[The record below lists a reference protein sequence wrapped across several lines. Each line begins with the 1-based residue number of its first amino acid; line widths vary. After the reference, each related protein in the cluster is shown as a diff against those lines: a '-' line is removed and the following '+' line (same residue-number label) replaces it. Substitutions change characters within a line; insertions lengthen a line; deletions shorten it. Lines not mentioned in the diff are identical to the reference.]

1 MASMSPQQDPHHA
14 VDQTP
19 VKMATSDDLH
29 ELTCH
34 LQRSVR
40 YHRARERFFESWS
53 NTISFVSLLA
63 GSSVVVSLLAQAP
76 TWVALASG
84 GVVAALQ
91 AIEQVF
97 RVSSKARDHNGLASE
112 FLALERIIVMTPAP
126 TIEDLSDLKAEVLTI
141 EAREPPVKRYLD
153 IICHNQVARA
163 LGSDDIEKLKFWQ
176 RWFAQYLNGDS
187 ALQARKG

>member
-1 MASMSPQQDPHHA
+1 MATTSPQPDPHHA

-19 VKMATSDDLH
+19 VKMATSEDLH

-63 GSSVVVSLLAQAP
+63 GSSVVVSVLAQAP
-76 TWVALASG
+76 TWVALAAG
-84 GVVAALQ
+84 GVVASLQ
-91 AIEQVF
+91 AVEQVS
-97 RVSSKARDHNGLASE
+97 RLSSKARDHNGLASE
-112 FLALERIIVMTPAP
+112 FLALERIMVMTPAP
-126 TIEDLSDLKAEVLTI
+126 TIEDLRDLHAEVLTI

-153 IICHNQVARA
+153 LICHNQVARA
-163 LGSDDIEKLKFWQ
+163 QGIDDLEHLTPLQKC
-176 RWFAQYLNGDS
+176 FAQYLNGDS
-187 ALQARKG
+187 ALQTPKG